1 MRIAIVAPE
10 ELPIPP
16 VRGGSVQIYLH
27 ALIKKLAGRP
37 GLQVTLLSPGTDRA
51 KIKMNGLTH
60 EVHSRRLRGMGYEA
74 WVVRRIAELSPDV
87 IQIEN
92 RPKLAHRILNLKST
106 GSGLRHAKVV
116 LNLHSTTFVGPMN
129 ASRNTIV
136 STLKGVDAVV
146 LNSRYLKR
154 TVKTNFG
161 LLPSAWNATVIY
173 PGVERGRFSSINHS
187 RTSGGEGSEGAG
199 PGGAGSGG
207 TGSADAGVTGAGPG
221 VHKPMRLIFV
231 GRVIQL
237 KGVLVLV
244 AAIRQL
250 TRQGIPV
257 RLTIVGR
264 TPPWE
269 RGYGAKV
276 RSAIKGLPIEWH
288 GFVSPR
294 RLPSLLKEH
303 DVLVLP
309 SQRREAF
316 GLVNLEAM
324 AAGLPVIASRVGGIP
339 EVVTEKSGVLVDK
352 YASAA
357 AFAEAISR
365 LSNNP
370 RLYSTLCDGA
380 LQQSRAFT
388 WTKTADAFESLY
400 RKLSK

>member
-1 MRIAIVAPE
+1 MHIAIVAPE

-16 VRGGSVQIYLH
+16 ARGGSVQIYLH

-60 EVHSRRLRGMGYEA
+60 EVHNRRLRGMGYEA
-74 WVVRRIAELSPDV
+74 WIVRRLAELSPDV

-106 GSGLRHAKVV
+106 KAGLRHAKVV

-129 ASRNTIV
+129 ASRNIIV
-136 STLKGVDAVV
+136 STLKGADAVV

-154 TVKTNFG
+154 TVRRNFG
-161 LLPSAWNATVIY
+161 LLPSTWNGTVIY
-173 PGVERGRFSSINHS
+173 PGVERARFSSIGHS
-187 RTSGGEGSEGAG
+187 GTSGVEGSEA
-199 PGGAGSGG
+199 AGSGG
-207 TGSADAGVTGAGPG
+207 TGSAGAGVTGAGSG

-237 KGVLVLV
+237 KGVLVLI
-244 AAIRQL
+244 AAMRQL
-250 TRQGIPV
+250 TRQGMPV

-276 RSAIKGLPIEWH
+276 RSAIKGLPIEWR

-294 RLPSLLKEH
+294 RLPNLLKAH

-339 EVVTEKSGVLVDK
+339 EVVTEKSGVLVNK
-352 YASAA
+352 YTSPA

-365 LSNNP
+365 LSNTP
-370 RLYSTLCDGA
+370 HLYSALCDGA